1 MVAILIWLAVAAASA
16 YEITR
21 HALWHDG
28 LAACAVAAF
37 ILWVFGGLVS
47 FPVMRK
53 RRRDREAADFVAHI
67 NKLQSEGKL
76 PPLGGRPAPIK

>member
-1 MVAILIWLAVAAASA
+1 MILILVWLAVAAASG

-47 FPVMRK
+47 FPVIRK
-53 RRRDREAADFVAHI
+53 RSRAREAAAMLAHVQELAR
-67 NKLQSEGKL
+67 KQTVK
-76 PPLGGRPAPIK
+76 P